1 MQDFLELI
9 WTGEDVASIWN
20 LNVTR
25 VVWWLKEDFQM
36 LQLWTNMLQR
46 LEGVGHSSKLVNLL
60 MENSWFWRW
69 ESVWRGYRWHRRWLW
84 LPSWWWLCSRSS
96 QSWWWSMENGDTPAS
111 ANWVVWN
118 LNQLEHSWWCAGWP
132 TQICWKKSFW
142 ILRLKNCSM
151 FNRIFWENVLYRIF
165 DGLVQGMSS
174 THVVGG

>member
-20 LNVTR
+20 LNATS
-25 VVWWLKEDFQM
+25 VVWWLKEHFQM
-36 LQLWTNMLQR
+36 LQLWTNMQQR

-84 LPSWWWLCSRSS
+84 SPSWWWLCSRSS

-142 ILRLKNCSM
+142 ILRLKNWGM
-151 FNRIFWENVLYRIF
+151 FYRIF
-165 DGLVQGMSS
+165 LRECLV
-174 THVVGG
+174 